1 MTGTKQDTLPQIDP
15 EEFFH
20 RMLKISCSDD
30 QEERHGK
37 ADGLLCQ
44 VLAQLGYGDGVRV
57 FRKMD
62 KWYA

>member
-1 MTGTKQDTLPQIDP
+1 MSETKPLPQIDP

-20 RMLKISCSDD
+20 RMLKISSSDD
-30 QEERHGK
+30 QEENHGE
-37 ADGLLCQ
+37 ADRLLCQ

-57 FRKMD
+57 FRNMA